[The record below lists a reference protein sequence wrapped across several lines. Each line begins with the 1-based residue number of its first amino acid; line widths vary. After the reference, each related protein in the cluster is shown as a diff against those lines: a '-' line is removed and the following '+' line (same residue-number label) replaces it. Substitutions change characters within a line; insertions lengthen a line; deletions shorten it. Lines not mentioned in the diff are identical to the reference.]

1 MKPSAALSKA
11 AKAAESQA
19 QTLIDV
25 ERKLDLIMVKLG
37 IVEVTE
43 VVVVPSE
50 PEPESEVVVVEP
62 VVEAPA
68 EAEDKPAKK
77 KK

>member
-1 MKPSAALSKA
+1 MKPSAALSKQ

-19 QTLIDV
+19 QTLVNV
-25 ERKLDLIMVKLG
+25 EAKLDLIMAKLG
-37 IVEVTE
+37 ITFPSVEAEVT
-43 VVVVPSE
+43 S
-50 PEPESEVVVVEP
+50 EP
-62 VVEAPA
+62 VVEPEPVVETPV